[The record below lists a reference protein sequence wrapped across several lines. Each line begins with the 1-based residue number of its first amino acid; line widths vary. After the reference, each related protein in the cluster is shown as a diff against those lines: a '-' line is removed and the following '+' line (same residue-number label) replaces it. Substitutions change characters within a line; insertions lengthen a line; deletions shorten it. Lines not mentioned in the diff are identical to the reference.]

1 MKSILIQELY
11 IKNMLYANNYSIK
24 SLKSQRDKWAEEFVE
39 IFIVICS
46 INLRG
51 NVLNFISQLKL
62 LLK

>member
-51 NVLNFISQLKL
+51 NVLIFISQLKL